1 MRTTRKIYWVWS
13 TKTSEK
19 QHKEYYR
26 MFIQKRDIWTTEYH
40 ALSIKIEKWLEII
53 KKTEILA
60 HCFQRQLNQWQYHH
74 SMHMPDLE
82 EIKQLIKNNVEK
94 TMDKA
99 EMWKY
104 ASEEMIKKLHQT
116 ILNVCEREDQWLEDY
131 SNIYSLHKKW
141 DTIKQ
146 DVNNHRGI
154 LLLPVMY
161 KILLKAFLNKIAY
174 LHIGKYW
181 GSFRK
186 VRSCVEQIINLNIIL
201 SQCISWAKKT

>member
-1 MRTTRKIYWVWS
+1 M
-13 TKTSEK
+13 
-19 QHKEYYR
+19 
-26 MFIQKRDIWTTEYH
+26 
-40 ALSIKIEKWLEII
+40 EKWLEII

-116 ILNVCEREDQWLEDY
+116 ILNVCEREDDDCKITV
-131 SNIYSLHKKW
+131 IYSLHKKW
-141 DTIKQ
+141 DTK
-146 DVNNHRGI
+146 DVINHRGI

-161 KILLKAFLNKIAY
+161 KILLKAFLNRIAY
-174 LHIGKYW
+174 LYIGKY
-181 GSFRK
+181 
-186 VRSCVEQIINLNIIL
+186 
-201 SQCISWAKKT
+201 